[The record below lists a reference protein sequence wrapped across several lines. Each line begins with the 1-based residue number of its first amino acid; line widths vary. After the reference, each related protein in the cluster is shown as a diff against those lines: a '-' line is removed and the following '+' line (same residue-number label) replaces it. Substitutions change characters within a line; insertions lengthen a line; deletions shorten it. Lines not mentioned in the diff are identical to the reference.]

1 MFLGHKH
8 AHKMCCLHPV
18 LPADLL
24 VVLFFSQSLSLLC
37 MQAWLIFFFPLHFFF
52 HFLYYTDV
60 GSVTFVIAAYLVS
73 SASAILFP
81 DSRLLQAE
89 AEQHN

>member
-1 MFLGHKH
+1 MFLGHTH
-8 AHKMCCLHPV
+8 AHDPSGLHPV

-37 MQAWLIFFFPLHFFF
+37 MQGWLIIFFPLHFFF
-52 HFLYYTDV
+52 QFLYYTDV

-73 SASAILFP
+73 SASAIILS
-81 DSRLLQAE
+81 DTV
-89 AEQHN
+89 